1 WHRVL
6 GAGGARHGD
15 DDRGAVGVPLR
26 GGVDPPAHLRAPS
39 HQLRSGG
46 DPPRGGGAR
55 ADRALPLHDRQH
67 ELPRHRRQRRVR
79 VPDDPAHVG
88 SEQREAPRQDPA
100 DPAERARLSD
110 FADGGL
116 SRPMNLP
123 QLADAGTVCA
133 ITEPWELDGSEPLE
147 TLSGIRLTRGALEP
161 PFSPELAL
169 TDRWL
174 LVDHTGH
181 APEAR

>member
-1 WHRVL
+1 
-6 GAGGARHGD
+6 
-15 DDRGAVGVPLR
+15 
-26 GGVDPPAHLRAPS
+26 
-39 HQLRSGG
+39 
-46 DPPRGGGAR
+46 
-55 ADRALPLHDRQH
+55 
-67 ELPRHRRQRRVR
+67 
-79 VPDDPAHVG
+79 
-88 SEQREAPRQDPA
+88 
-100 DPAERARLSD
+100 
-110 FADGGL
+110 
-116 SRPMNLP
+116 MNLP